1 MAAKR
6 LTREMLTAAALRI
19 VDSDGL
25 DALSMRRLGSELRV
39 DPMAAYRHIPNKETL
54 LDEVVEAVMSEI
66 DTDTVDASLPWQD
79 QLRALALSYLAAL
92 IAHPHVAP
100 LIAERSLRTA
110 GSLRV
115 VERALRIMT
124 GAGAQLADAVAT
136 IDAIGLLSAG
146 IAQAAGTSPEPAEAD
161 PGYPFAGLPPAE
173 FPLLIQAAE
182 AGALSDGLTDVL
194 TFTLDAMIA
203 ALEVKS
209 TPAEARNEARPAH
222 LETVEFRAVSPIRRP
237 ARARQHPAM

>member
-1 MAAKR
+1 MAAKG

-39 DPMAAYRHIPNKETL
+39 DPMAAYRHIPNKGIL

-66 DTDTVDASLPWQD
+66 DTDAVDASLPWQD

-92 IAHPHVAP
+92 MAHPNAAP

-115 VERALRIMT
+115 VERASSPSLSTMRRAAAVSISRVSPFAAMNPPGRT
-124 GAGAQLADAVAT
+124 AAQL
-136 IDAIGLLSAG
+136 
-146 IAQAAGTSPEPAEAD
+146 
-161 PGYPFAGLPPAE
+161 PPDHL
-173 FPLLIQAAE
+173 F
-182 AGALSDGLTDVL
+182 D
-194 TFTLDAMIA
+194 
-203 ALEVKS
+203 KS
-209 TPAEARNEARPAH
+209 T
-222 LETVEFRAVSPIRRP
+222 T
-237 ARARQHPAM
+237 

>member
-1 MAAKR
+1 MAAR
-6 LTREMLTAAALRI
+6 GLTREMLTAAALRI

-39 DPMAAYRHIPNKETL
+39 DPMAAYRHIPNKGIL

-66 DTDTVDASLPWQD
+66 DTDAVDTSLPWQD

-92 IAHPHVAP
+92 MAHPHAAP

-124 GAGAQLADAVAT
+124 DAGAQLAAAVAT
-136 IDAIGLLSAG
+136 IDAIGLLASG
-146 IAQAAGTSPEPAEAD
+146 IAQAASASPEPADGAA
-161 PGYPFAGLPPAE
+161 GNPFAGLPPEE
-173 FPLLIQAAE
+173 FPLLARAAE
-182 AGALSDGLTDVL
+182 AGALSDGLSDVL
-194 TFTLDAMIA
+194 GFAVDAMIA
-203 ALEVKS
+203 ALDAKA
-209 TPAEARNEARPAH
+209 PRPG
-222 LETVEFRAVSPIRRP
+222 
-237 ARARQHPAM
+237 Q

>member
-1 MAAKR
+1 MAAKG

-39 DPMAAYRHIPNKETL
+39 DPMAAYRHFPNKGVL

-66 DTDTVDASLPWQD
+66 DSDAVDSSLPWQD
-79 QLRALALSYLAAL
+79 QLRSLALSFLATL
-92 IAHPHVAP
+92 MAHPHAAP

-124 GAGAQLADAVAT
+124 DAGAQLADAVAT
-136 IDAIGLLSAG
+136 IDAIGLLASG
-146 IAQAAGTSPEPAEAD
+146 IAQVASASPEPSAGAA
-161 PGYPFAGLPPAE
+161 GNPFAGLPSEE
-173 FPLLIQAAE
+173 FPLLAQAAE
-182 AGALSDGLTDVL
+182 AEALSDGRADVL
-194 TFTLDAMIA
+194 SFAVDSMIA
-203 ALEVKS
+203 ALEAK
-209 TPAEARNEARPAH
+209 A
-222 LETVEFRAVSPIRRP
+222 RRP
-237 ARARQHPAM
+237 GR